1 MRVSLNW
8 LNEFVD
14 VNMSPEELGRV
25 LTIAGFELEELID
38 LRSQADGVVVGKV
51 LERSQHPNA
60 DKLSVCKVDI
70 GADEPLNIVCGASNV
85 RADIFVPVATV
96 GTYLPAIDLK
106 LKPTKL
112 RGEPSQG
119 MICSL
124 TELGLEKESD
134 GIYIFEERPTEP
146 IGSKSLRDTGALA
159 PFADRRKGTLSD
171 EEKKIQPGDDVRPLL
186 GLNDVILDLATTA
199 NRADALSMVGIA
211 REVAALTGAEVRL
224 PEVKE
229 QAIAT
234 DSSLAIDVREPKAC
248 MAYIGT
254 VIEGVKVAPSPD
266 WLKWRLEAAGTR
278 PINNVVDITNYVLL
292 EWGQPLHAFDR
303 EKLQQVAGSEDLTI
317 GVRFATEARKAV
329 AGVSPVVLKDTPS
342 DKAIEQEGEKLKTL
356 DEQERDLA
364 PQNLLITANDKPVAL
379 AGVMGGEETEV
390 DDRTTG
396 IVLEA
401 ALFDPVDIRRSSR
414 AQGMRS
420 EASTRYERGV
430 NQVELESAC
439 KRAIALLQE
448 LAGGTPKA
456 QAMADNRVDFSSL
469 KAIELRLSRIH
480 QVLGEVNKE
489 NGTGYIEAEDVEKI
503 LGALGCDL
511 KPVADRENTW
521 SVKVPPYRYRDLE
534 REIDL
539 IEEVARLYGYD
550 RFCDT
555 FPAKTEPGYLSSEYA
570 IKNKLRAVLRGVGLT
585 EVVQYSLVKPTGKE
599 VTLANPLFAEYSALR
614 GEMFSG
620 LLDAFAYNQSQ
631 GNGALNAFEIE
642 RVFWQDEES
651 KELKERDSVAG
662 IMGGNIT
669 SQGMWVES
677 GKGKPMT
684 WYHAKGILEN
694 AFSNLGVSVEYRPE
708 SNESRL
714 HPGRTAA
721 LWLQGKR
728 LGIFGQIHPQL
739 AQEKDL
745 PNEVYLF
752 ELDFDLLLTALNRD
766 AITTPRFQAYST
778 YPGSARD
785 LAFFAPLDLSVLA
798 IEKAMSKAGGKLL
811 QRVEVFDEYKGK
823 NVPEGQRSLAFNLF
837 YQASDRT
844 LTDKDVDPVHQK
856 VRDTLVKKFDVTLRS

>member
-8 LNEFVD
+8 LKELVD
-14 VNMSPEELGRV
+14 INMSPEELGRI

-38 LRSQADGVVVGKV
+38 LGANADGVVVGKV

-85 RADIFVPVATV
+85 RSDIFVPVATV

-124 TELGLEKESD
+124 TELGLEKESA
-134 GIYIFEERPTEP
+134 GIHIFEERPTK
-146 IGSKSLRDTGALA
+146 G
-159 PFADRRKGTLSD
+159 FDRRKGTLSD
-171 EEKKIQPGDDVRPLL
+171 EEDNIKPGDDVRPLL

-211 REVAALTGAEVRL
+211 REVAALTDAKVRL
-224 PEVKE
+224 PEISERARSWGFPPLATRSRQE
-229 QAIAT
+229 QDLNS
-234 DSSLAIDVREPKAC
+234 DSSLAIAIQDPAAC

-254 VIEGVKVAPSPD
+254 VIERVKIAPSPD

-278 PINNVVDITNYVLL
+278 PINNVVDITNYILL

-303 EKLQQVAGSEDLTI
+303 EKLEQVAGSNDLTATFEWEASHSKRALTI
-317 GVRFATEARKAV
+317 GVRFAK
-329 AGVSPVVLKDTPS
+329 S
-342 DKAIEQEGEKLKTL
+342 GEKLKTL
-356 DEQERDLA
+356 DEQERDLVTD
-364 PQNLLITANDKPVAL
+364 NLLITANDKPVAL
-379 AGVMGGEETEV
+379 GGVMGGEETEV
-390 DDRTTG
+390 DDNTSN

-401 ALFDPVDIRRSSR
+401 ALFDPVVIRRSSR
-414 AQGMRS
+414 AQNLRS

-448 LAGGTPKA
+448 LTGGNPVN
-456 QAMADNRVDFSSL
+456 QAISDHRVDHASRN
-469 KAIELRLSRIH
+469 AIELRLSRIH
-480 QVLGEVNKE
+480 QILGQVNKTD
-489 NGTGYIEAEDVEKI
+489 GVGYIEADDVESI
-503 LGALGCDL
+503 LGALGCKL
-511 KPVADRENTW
+511 EPVAGKENTW
-521 SVKVPPYRYRDLE
+521 LVKVPPYRYRDLE

-550 RFCDT
+550 RFCETLPD
-555 FPAKTEPGYLSSEYA
+555 KTEPGYLSAEYA

-585 EVVQYSLVKPTGKE
+585 EVVQYSLVKPTGEE
-599 VTLANPLFAEYSALR
+599 VKLANPLFAEYSALR
-614 GEMFSG
+614 TDLFSG
-620 LLDAFAYNQSQ
+620 LLDAFVYNQSQ

-642 RVFWQDEES
+642 RVFFQDGEQ
-651 KELKERDSVAG
+651 LKERDAVAG

-669 SQGMWVES
+669 SQGMWVNG
-677 GKGKPMT
+677 GKGTPMA
-684 WYHAKGILEN
+684 WYDAKGILEN
-694 AFSNLGVSVEYRPE
+694 VLSNLGISVEYRPTSDE
-708 SNESRL
+708 PRL

-721 LWLQGKR
+721 LWLQGKP

-739 AQEKDL
+739 AQQRDL
-745 PNEVYLF
+745 NNEVYLF
-752 ELDFDLLLTALNRD
+752 ELDFSLLLTALDRD
-766 AITTPRFQAYST
+766 AITTPKFQAYST
-778 YPGSARD
+778 YPGSDRD
-785 LAFFAPLDLSVLA
+785 LAFFAPLDLSVA
-798 IEKAMSKAGGKLL
+798 EITKAMNKAGGKLL
-811 QRVEVFDEYKGK
+811 QQVEVFDEYKGK
-823 NVPEGQRSLAFNLF
+823 NVPEGQRSLAFNLV

>member
-8 LNEFVD
+8 LKELID
-14 VNMSPEELGRV
+14 IKMSPDELGRV

-38 LRSQADGVVVGKV
+38 LGANAEGVIVGKV

-70 GADEPLNIVCGASNV
+70 GTDEPLNIVCGASNV
-85 RADIFVPVATV
+85 RADVFVPVATV

-124 TELGLEKESD
+124 TELGLEKDSD
-134 GIYIFEERPTEP
+134 GIHIFE
-146 IGSKSLRDTGALA
+146 
-159 PFADRRKGTLSD
+159 ADN
-171 EEKKIQPGDDVRPLL
+171 IQPGDDVRPLL

-199 NRADALSMVGIA
+199 NRADALSMVGVA
-211 REVAALTGAEVRL
+211 REVAALTGAEVKL

-229 QAIAT
+229 QDIT
-234 DSSLAIDVREPKAC
+234 KDSSLTIDIQEPDAC

-254 VIEGVKVAPSPD
+254 VLEEIKVAPSPD
-266 WLKWRLEAAGTR
+266 WLKRRLEAAGTR

-303 EKLQQVAGSEDLTI
+303 QKLQQVGGSQDLTL
-317 GVRFATEARKAV
+317 GVRFAK
-329 AGVSPVVLKDTPS
+329 S
-342 DKAIEQEGEKLKTL
+342 GEKLKTL
-356 DEQERDLA
+356 DQQERELA
-364 PQNLLITANDKPVAL
+364 TQNLLITANDKPVAL
-379 AGVMGGEETEV
+379 GGVMGGEETEV
-390 DDRTTG
+390 DDNTTN

-401 ALFDPVDIRRSSR
+401 ALFDPVAIRRSSR

-448 LAGGTPKA
+448 LAGGTPIA

-469 KAIELRLSRIH
+469 EAIELRLSRINH
-480 QVLGEVNKE
+480 LLGAVNQDD
-489 NGTGYIEAEDVEKI
+489 GSIGYIEASDVESI
-503 LGALGCDL
+503 LGALGCKL
-511 KPVADRENTW
+511 EPVIEKEDTW
-521 SVKVPPYRYRDLE
+521 LVKVPPYRYRDLE

-555 FPAKTEPGYLSSEYA
+555 LPAKTEPGQLSPEFA

-585 EVVQYSLVKPTGKE
+585 EVVQYSLVKPTGVE
-599 VTLANPLFAEYSALR
+599 VTLDNPLFAEYSALR
-614 GEMFSG
+614 GELFSG
-620 LLDAFAYNQSQ
+620 LLDSFAYNQAQ

-642 RVFWQDEES
+642 RVFWQEQEQ
-651 KELKERDSVAG
+651 LKEKDSLAG
-662 IMGGNIT
+662 IMGGNI
-669 SQGMWVES
+669 SSEGLWVNG
-677 GKGKPMT
+677 GKGTPMS
-684 WYHAKGILEN
+684 WYDAKGILEN
-694 AFSNLGVSVEYRPE
+694 IFSNLGIGVEYRPE
-708 SNESRL
+708 NSQERL
-714 HPGRTAA
+714 HPGRTAG

-728 LGIFGQIHPQL
+728 LGVFGQIHPQL
-739 AQEKDL
+739 ARERDL
-745 PNEVYLF
+745 PNQVYLF
-752 ELDFDLLLTALNRD
+752 ELDFSLLLTVLNRD
-766 AITTPRFQAYST
+766 SIITPKFKTYSS
-778 YPGSARD
+778 YPGSDRD
-785 LAFFAPLDLSVLA
+785 LALFAPIDLSVAEISKA
-798 IEKAMSKAGGKLL
+798 IGKAGGKLL
-811 QRVEVFDEYKGK
+811 QKVEVFDEYKGK
-823 NVPEGQRSLAFNLF
+823 NVPQGQRSLAFNLL

-844 LTDKDVDPVHQK
+844 LTDQDVDPVHQK

>member
-8 LNEFVD
+8 LQELVD
-14 VNMSPEELGRV
+14 IKMSPEELGQI

-38 LRSQADGVVVGKV
+38 LRANADGVVVGKV

-60 DKLSVCKVDI
+60 DKLSVCQVDI
-70 GADEPLNIVCGASNV
+70 GADEPLNIVCGAPNV
-85 RADIFVPVATV
+85 RADILVPVATV
-96 GTYLPAIDLK
+96 GTFLPAINLK

-112 RGEPSQG
+112 RGEPSEG

-124 TELGLEKESD
+124 TELGLEKESE
-134 GIYIFEERPTEP
+134 GIYIFEQN
-146 IGSKSLRDTGALA
+146 D
-159 PFADRRKGTLSD
+159 
-171 EEKKIQPGDDVRPLL
+171 IQPGDDVRPLL
-186 GLNDVILDLATTA
+186 GLDDVILDLATTA

-211 REVAALTGAEVRL
+211 REVAALTNTEVRL

-229 QAIAT
+229 QNLAAN
-234 DSSLAIDVREPKAC
+234 SSLAIKIQEPAAC

-254 VIEGVKVAPSPD
+254 LIEGVKVAPSPD

-278 PINNVVDITNYVLL
+278 PINNVVDITNYILL

-303 EKLQQVAGSEDLTI
+303 EKLQQVAASNDLTL
-317 GVRFATEARKAV
+317 GLRFAK
-329 AGVSPVVLKDTPS
+329 
-342 DKAIEQEGEKLKTL
+342 EGEKLTTL
-356 DEQERDLA
+356 DEQERNLTT
-364 PQNLLITANDKPVAL
+364 QNLLITANDKPVAL
-379 AGVMGGEETEV
+379 GGVMGGESTEV
-390 DDRTTG
+390 DDKTSN

-401 ALFDPVDIRRSSR
+401 ALFDPVAIRRSSR

-430 NQVELESAC
+430 NQVELESAS

-448 LAGGTPKA
+448 LAGGTTVA
-456 QAMADNRVDFSSL
+456 QAMSDHRLDFSSL
-469 KAIELRLSRIH
+469 DAIELRLSRLN
-480 QVLGEVNKE
+480 QVLGAVSKVD
-489 NGTGYIEAEDVEKI
+489 GIGYIEAADVESI
-503 LGALGCDL
+503 LGALGCNL
-511 KPVADRENTW
+511 EPVPGKEHTW
-521 SVKVPPYRYRDLE
+521 LVKVPPYRYRDLE

-555 FPAKTEPGYLSSEYA
+555 LPAKTEPGSLSPEYA
-570 IKNKLRAVLRGVGLT
+570 IKNKLRAAFRGVGLT
-585 EVVQYSLVKPTGKE
+585 EVVQYSLVKPTKNE

-614 GEMFSG
+614 GELFSG
-620 LLDAFAYNQSQ
+620 LLDAFVYNQSQ

-642 RVFWQDEES
+642 RIFYQTED
-651 KELKERDSVAG
+651 ELKERDSVAG

-669 SQGMWVES
+669 SQGMWVDG

-684 WYHAKGILEN
+684 WYQAKGVLEN
-694 AFSNLGVSVEYRPE
+694 AFSNLGITVEYRPQ
-708 SNESRL
+708 SDDSRL

-721 LWLQGKR
+721 LWLQGR
-728 LGIFGQIHPQL
+728 CLGVFGQIHPQL
-739 AQEKDL
+739 SQELDL
-745 PNEVYLF
+745 ANEVYLF

-766 AITTPRFQAYST
+766 AITTPKFKSYST

-785 LAFFAPLDLSVLA
+785 LAFIAPLDLSVTA
-798 IEKAMSKAGGKLL
+798 IEKVMNKAGGKLL
-811 QRVEVFDEYKGK
+811 QKVEVFDEYKGK
-823 NVPEGQRSLAFNLF
+823 NVPEGQRSLAFNLV

-844 LTDKDVDPVHQK
+844 LTDQDVDPVHQK

>member
-8 LNEFVD
+8 LQEFVD
-14 VNMSPEELGRV
+14 LKMSPEELGRV

-38 LRSQADGVVVGKV
+38 LRANADGVVVGKV
-51 LERSQHPNA
+51 VERSQHPNA
-60 DKLSVCKVDI
+60 DKLSVCKVDV
-70 GADEPLNIVCGASNV
+70 GADKPLDIVCGAANV
-85 RADIFVPVATV
+85 KADIFVPVATV

-112 RGEPSQG
+112 RGEPSEG

-124 TELGLEKESD
+124 TELGLEKDSD
-134 GIYIFEERPTEP
+134 GIYIFQEDS
-146 IGSKSLRDTGALA
+146 IK
-159 PFADRRKGTLSD
+159 
-171 EEKKIQPGDDVRPLL
+171 PGDDVRPLL

-224 PEVKE
+224 PEVKDLD
-229 QAIAT
+229 IASN
-234 DSSLAIDVREPKAC
+234 SSLAVEIKEPDAC

-254 VIEGVKVAPSPD
+254 MLEGVKVAPSPD

-278 PINNVVDITNYVLL
+278 PINNVLDVTNYVLL

-303 EKLQQVAGSEDLTI
+303 AKLQQVAGSQDLTL
-317 GVRFATEARKAV
+317 GVRFAN
-329 AGVSPVVLKDTPS
+329 S
-342 DKAIEQEGEKLKTL
+342 GEKLKTL
-356 DEQERDLA
+356 DENDRNLTT
-364 PQNLLITANDKPVAL
+364 QNLLITANDKPVAL
-379 AGVMGGEETEV
+379 GGVMGGESTEV
-390 DDRTTG
+390 DDNTQN

-401 ALFDPVDIRRSSR
+401 ALFDPVAIRRSSR

-439 KRAIALLQE
+439 ERAIALLAE
-448 LAGGTPKA
+448 LAGGQPTA
-456 QAMADNRVDFSSL
+456 QAMQDNRVDFSSL
-469 KAIELRLSRIH
+469 EPIELRLSRINQLLG
-480 QVLGEVNKE
+480 QVKKE
-489 NGTGYIEAEDVEKI
+489 DGVGYIEASDVESI
-503 LGALGCDL
+503 LGALGCKLTTIEGKD
-511 KPVADRENTW
+511 NTW

-555 FPAKTEPGYLSSEYA
+555 LPAKTEPGQLSPEYA

-585 EVVQYSLVKPTGKE
+585 EVVQYSLVKPTGIE
-599 VTLANPLFAEYSALR
+599 VTLDNPLLAEYSALR
-614 GEMFSG
+614 GELFSG
-620 LLDAFAYNQSQ
+620 LLDSFVYNQAQ

-642 RVFWQDEES
+642 RVFWQSEEQ
-651 KELKERDSVAG
+651 LKEKDSLAG

-669 SQGMWVES
+669 SSGLWVNG
-677 GKGKPMT
+677 GKGTPMT
-684 WYHAKGILEN
+684 WYDAKGVLEN
-694 AFSNLGVSVEYRPE
+694 IFSNLGISVEYRPE
-708 SNESRL
+708 NIQERL

-721 LWLQGKR
+721 LWLQGKK
-728 LGIFGQIHPQL
+728 LGVFGQIHPQL
-739 AQEKDL
+739 AQKRDL

-752 ELDFDLLLTALNRD
+752 ELDFSLLLTVLNRD
-766 AITTPRFQAYST
+766 SITTPKFKSYST

-785 LAFFAPLDLSVLA
+785 LAFFAPLDLSVTDL
-798 IEKAMSKAGGKLL
+798 EKAMNKAGGKLL
-811 QRVEVFDEYKGK
+811 QKVEVFDEYKGK
-823 NVPEGQRSLAFNLF
+823 NVPEGQRSLAFNLL
-837 YQASDRT
+837 YQSGDRT

-856 VRDTLVKKFDVTLRS
+856 VRDTLVKKFDVQLRS

>member
-8 LNEFVD
+8 LKELVD
-14 VNMSPEELGRV
+14 INMSPEELGGI

-38 LRSQADGVVVGKV
+38 LRANAEGVVVGKV

-60 DKLSVCKVDI
+60 DKLSVCKVDV
-70 GADEPLNIVCGASNV
+70 GTDEPLNIVCGASNV

-124 TELGLEKESD
+124 TELGLEKDSD
-134 GIYIFEERPTEP
+134 GIYIFEKDH
-146 IGSKSLRDTGALA
+146 IK
-159 PFADRRKGTLSD
+159 
-171 EEKKIQPGDDVRPLL
+171 PGDDVRPLL

-211 REVAALTGAEVRL
+211 REVAALTDAKVRL
-224 PEVKE
+224 PEIKE
-229 QAIAT
+229 QQLNS
-234 DSSLAIDVREPKAC
+234 DSSLVIAIENPAAC

-254 VIEGVKVAPSPD
+254 VIEGVKIAPSPD

-278 PINNVVDITNYVLL
+278 PINNVVDITNYILL

-303 EKLQQVAGSEDLTI
+303 EKLQQVAGSDDLTI
-317 GVRFATEARKAV
+317 GVRFAQA
-329 AGVSPVVLKDTPS
+329 
-342 DKAIEQEGEKLKTL
+342 GEKLKTL
-356 DEQERDLA
+356 DEQERNLVTD
-364 PQNLLITANDKPVAL
+364 NLLITANDKPVAL
-379 AGVMGGEETEV
+379 GGVMGGEETEV
-390 DDRTTG
+390 DDNTSN

-401 ALFDPVDIRRSSR
+401 ALFDPVVIRRSSR
-414 AQGMRS
+414 AQNLRS

-448 LAGGTPKA
+448 LAGGNPVN
-456 QAMADNRVDFSSL
+456 QAICDHRIDHASRN
-469 KAIELRLSRIH
+469 AIELRLSRIH
-480 QVLGEVNKE
+480 QILGTVNKE
-489 NGTGYIEAEDVEKI
+489 DGVGYIEAADVESI
-503 LGALGCDL
+503 LGALGCNL
-511 KPVADRENTW
+511 EPVTGKENTW
-521 SVKVPPYRYRDLE
+521 LVKVPPYRYRDLE

-555 FPAKTEPGYLSSEYA
+555 LPDKTEPGYLSAEYT

-599 VTLANPLFAEYSALR
+599 VKLANPLFAEYSALR
-614 GEMFSG
+614 ADLFSG
-620 LLDAFAYNQSQ
+620 LLDAFVYNQSQ

-642 RVFWQDEES
+642 RVFFQSARKAVAGVSPVVLKDTPSDKAIEQEE
-651 KELKERDSVAG
+651 EQLKERDSVAG

-669 SQGMWVES
+669 SQGMWVNG
-677 GKGKPMT
+677 GKGTPMT
-684 WYHAKGILEN
+684 WYDAKGILEN
-694 AFSNLGVSVEYRPE
+694 VFSNLGISVEYRPTSDE
-708 SNESRL
+708 PRL
-714 HPGRTAA
+714 HPGRTAT
-721 LWLQGKR
+721 LWLQGKT

-739 AQEKDL
+739 AQQRDL
-745 PNEVYLF
+745 NNEVYLF
-752 ELDFDLLLTALNRD
+752 ELDFSLLLTALDRD
-766 AITTPRFQAYST
+766 AITTPKFQAYST
-778 YPGSARD
+778 YPGSDRD
-785 LAFFAPLDLSVLA
+785 LAFFAPLDLSVA
-798 IEKAMSKAGGKLL
+798 EITKAMNKAGGKLL
-811 QRVEVFDEYKGK
+811 QKVEVFDEYKGK
-823 NVPEGQRSLAFNLF
+823 NVPEGQRSLAFNLV

-844 LTDKDVDPVHQK
+844 LTDRDVDPVHQK
-856 VRDTLVKKFDVTLRS
+856 VRETLVKKFDVTLRS

>member
-8 LNEFVD
+8 LQEFVEIE
-14 VNMSPEELGRV
+14 MSPEELGRV

-38 LRSQADGVVVGKV
+38 LRANADGVVVGKV

-70 GADEPLNIVCGASNV
+70 GADEPLDIVCGASNV

-112 RGEPSQG
+112 RGEPSEG

-134 GIYIFEERPTEP
+134 GIYIFQEDNIT
-146 IGSKSLRDTGALA
+146 
-159 PFADRRKGTLSD
+159 
-171 EEKKIQPGDDVRPLL
+171 PGDDVRPLL

-229 QAIAT
+229 QDIAAN
-234 DSSLAIDVREPKAC
+234 SSLQINIQESAAC

-254 VIEGVKVAPSPD
+254 VIESVKVAPSPD

-278 PINNVVDITNYVLL
+278 PINNVVDITNYILL
-292 EWGQPLHAFDR
+292 EWGQPLHGFDR
-303 EKLQQVAGSEDLTI
+303 EKLSSVAASEDLTL
-317 GVRFATEARKAV
+317 GVRFA
-329 AGVSPVVLKDTPS
+329 KD
-342 DKAIEQEGEKLKTL
+342 GEKLKTL
-356 DEQERDLA
+356 DGQERDLVTD
-364 PQNLLITANDKPVAL
+364 NLLITANDKPVAL
-379 AGVMGGEETEV
+379 AGVMGGESTEV
-390 DDRTTG
+390 DDSTTN

-401 ALFDPVDIRRSSR
+401 ALFDPVAIRRSSR
-414 AQGMRS
+414 AQSMRS

-448 LAGGTPKA
+448 LAGGTA
-456 QAMADNRVDFSSL
+456 TVQAMSDNRVDFSSL
-469 KAIELRLSRIH
+469 EAIELRLSRIN
-480 QVLGEVNKE
+480 QVLGQVNKQD
-489 NGTGYIEAEDVEKI
+489 GVGYIEAADVESI
-503 LGALGCDL
+503 LGALGCSL
-511 KPVADRENTW
+511 EAVAEKENTW

-555 FPAKTEPGYLSSEYA
+555 LPEKTEPGYLSAEYA
-570 IKNKLRAVLRGVGLT
+570 TKNKLRAVFRGVGLT

-614 GEMFSG
+614 ADLFSG

-642 RVFWQDEES
+642 KVFYREEDKRTAGMS
-651 KELKERDSVAG
+651 DASSDIASSLIERDSVAG

-669 SQGMWVES
+669 SSGLWVNG
-677 GKGKPMT
+677 GKGTAMT
-684 WYHAKGILEN
+684 WYDAKGVLEN
-694 AFSNLGVSVEYRPE
+694 VFSNLGIAVEYRPE
-708 SNESRL
+708 SEESRL

-728 LGIFGQIHPQL
+728 LGVFGQIHPQL
-739 AQEKDL
+739 AQQRDL
-745 PNEVYLF
+745 ANEVYLF
-752 ELDFDLLLTALNRD
+752 ELDFNLLLAALNRD
-766 AITTPRFQAYST
+766 AVTTPKFKTYST

-785 LAFFAPLDLSVLA
+785 LAFFAPLDISVFA
-798 IEKAMSKAGGKLL
+798 IEKAINKAGGKLL

>member
-8 LNEFVD
+8 LKEFVD
-14 VNMSPEELGRV
+14 INMSPEELGRV

-38 LRSQADGVVVGKV
+38 LRQNADGVVVGKV

-70 GADEPLNIVCGASNV
+70 GTDEPLNIVCGASNV

-96 GTYLPAIDLK
+96 GTFLPAINLK

-112 RGEPSQG
+112 RGEPSAG

-124 TELGLEKESD
+124 TELGLEKDSD
-134 GIYIFEERPTEP
+134 GIHIFPEDN
-146 IGSKSLRDTGALA
+146 IK
-159 PFADRRKGTLSD
+159 
-171 EEKKIQPGDDVRPLL
+171 PGDDVRPLL

-224 PEVKE
+224 PKAVELPSVNDALQSLPEVK
-229 QAIAT
+229 QDIPGN
-234 DSSLAIDVREPKAC
+234 SSLSVDVREADAC

-254 VIEGVKVAPSPD
+254 VLEGVKVEPSPD

-278 PINNVVDITNYVLL
+278 PINNVVDVTNYVLL

-303 EKLQQVAGSEDLTI
+303 EKLQQVAGSENLTL
-317 GVRFATEARKAV
+317 GVRFAK
-329 AGVSPVVLKDTPS
+329 
-342 DKAIEQEGEKLKTL
+342 EGEKLKTL
-356 DEQERDLA
+356 DEQSRNLA
-364 PQNLLITANDKPVAL
+364 TENLLITANDKPIAL
-379 AGVMGGEETEV
+379 GGVMGGEETEV
-390 DDRTTG
+390 DDNTQN

-401 ALFDPVDIRRSSR
+401 ALFDLVAIRRSSR
-414 AQGMRS
+414 AQSMRS

-448 LAGGTPKA
+448 LAGGNPVV

-469 KAIELRLSRIH
+469 PAIELRLSRINSLLG
-480 QVLGEVNKE
+480 QVTKE
-489 NGTGYIEAEDVEKI
+489 DGLGYIEASNVESI
-503 LGALGCDL
+503 LSALNCEL
-511 KPVADRENTW
+511 EPVAGKENTW
-521 SVKVPPYRYRDLE
+521 KVKVPPYRYRDLE

-550 RFCDT
+550 RFIDT
-555 FPAKTEPGYLSSEYA
+555 LPAKTEPGQLSPEFK

-585 EVVQYSLVKPTGKE
+585 EVVQYSLVKPTGVE
-599 VTLANPLFAEYSALR
+599 VTLDNPLFAEYSALR
-614 GEMFSG
+614 GELFSG
-620 LLDAFAYNQSQ
+620 LLDSFAYNLAQ

-642 RVFWQDEES
+642 RVFWQED
-651 KELKERDSVAG
+651 ELKEKDSLAG

-669 SQGMWVES
+669 SEGLWVNG
-677 GKGKPMT
+677 GKGAPMT
-684 WYHAKGILEN
+684 WYDAKGVLEN
-694 AFSNLGVSVEYRPE
+694 IFSNLGINVEYRPE
-708 SNESRL
+708 DIQARL

-728 LGIFGQIHPQL
+728 LGVFGQIHPQV
-739 AQEKDL
+739 AQARDL

-752 ELDFDLLLTALNRD
+752 ELDFSLLLTVLNRD
-766 AITTPRFQAYST
+766 SITTPKFKTYST
-778 YPGSARD
+778 YPGSDRD
-785 LAFFAPLDLSVLA
+785 LAFFAPLDLSVNE
-798 IEKAMSKAGGKLL
+798 ITKVMSKTGGKLL
-811 QRVEVFDEYKGK
+811 QKVEVFDEYKGK
-823 NVPEGQRSLAFNLF
+823 NVPEGQRSLAFNLV

>member
-8 LNEFVD
+8 LQELVD
-14 VNMSPEELGRV
+14 INMSPEELGRV

-38 LRSQADGVVVGKV
+38 LRANADGVVVGKV
-51 LERSQHPNA
+51 IERSQHPNA

-85 RADIFVPVATV
+85 RADIFVTVATV
-96 GTYLPAIDLK
+96 GTFLPAINLK

-112 RGEPSQG
+112 RGEPSEG

-134 GIYIFEERPTEP
+134 GIYIFEEDG
-146 IGSKSLRDTGALA
+146 IK
-159 PFADRRKGTLSD
+159 
-171 EEKKIQPGDDVRPLL
+171 PGDDVRPLL

-229 QAIAT
+229 QDLT
-234 DSSLAIDVREPKAC
+234 TNSSLAIDIKEPQAC
-248 MAYIGT
+248 YAYIGT

-278 PINNVVDITNYVLL
+278 PINNVVDITNYILL

-303 EKLQQVAGSEDLTI
+303 EKLQQVAGSDDLTI
-317 GVRFATEARKAV
+317 GVRFAK
-329 AGVSPVVLKDTPS
+329 
-342 DKAIEQEGEKLKTL
+342 EGEKLTTL
-356 DEQERDLA
+356 DQQERNLA
-364 PQNLLITANDKPVAL
+364 TQNLLITANDKPVAL
-379 AGVMGGEETEV
+379 GGVMGGESTEV
-390 DDRTTG
+390 DDNTQN

-401 ALFDPVDIRRSSR
+401 ALFDPVAIRRSSR

-448 LAGGTPKA
+448 LAGGTPVA
-456 QAMADNRVDFSSL
+456 QAISDHRVDFSSL
-469 KAIELRLSRIH
+469 DAIELRLSRINH
-480 QVLGEVNKE
+480 LLGAVNTE
-489 NGTGYIEAEDVEKI
+489 EGVGYIKASDVESI
-503 LGALGCDL
+503 LGALGCNL
-511 KPVADRENTW
+511 EPVAEKEHTW
-521 SVKVPPYRYRDLE
+521 LVKVPPYRYRDLE

-555 FPAKTEPGYLSSEYA
+555 LPAKTEPGSLSPEYA

-585 EVVQYSLVKPTGKE
+585 EVVQYSLVKPTGNE

-614 GEMFSG
+614 GELFAG
-620 LLDAFAYNQSQ
+620 LLDSFVYNQSQ

-642 RVFWQDEES
+642 RVFWQEED
-651 KELKERDSVAG
+651 KLQEKDSVAG

-669 SQGMWVES
+669 SEGIWVNG
-677 GKGKPMT
+677 GKGTPMT
-684 WYHAKGILEN
+684 WYDAKGVLEN
-694 AFSNLGVSVEYRPE
+694 VFSNLGISVEYRPE
-708 SNESRL
+708 NIQDRL

-721 LWLQGKR
+721 LWLQGKH
-728 LGIFGQIHPQL
+728 LGVFGQIHPQV
-739 AQEKDL
+739 AQERDL
-745 PNEVYLF
+745 ANEVYLF
-752 ELDFDLLLTALNRD
+752 ELDFSLLLTALDRD
-766 AITTPRFQAYST
+766 AITTPKFKSYST

-785 LAFFAPLDLSVLA
+785 LAFFAPLDLSVTA
-798 IEKAMSKAGGKLL
+798 IEKVMSKAGGKLL
-811 QRVEVFDEYKGK
+811 QKVEVFDEYKGK
-823 NVPEGQRSLAFNLF
+823 NVPEGQRSLAFNLV

>member
-8 LNEFVD
+8 LQEFVD
-14 VNMSPEELGRV
+14 LNMSPEELGRI

-38 LRSQADGVVVGKV
+38 LRQNADGVVVGKV
-51 LERSQHPNA
+51 VERSQHPNA

-70 GADEPLNIVCGASNV
+70 GADEPLDIVCGASNV

-112 RGEPSQG
+112 RGEPSMG

-124 TELGLEKESD
+124 TELGLEKESE
-134 GIYIFEERPTEP
+134 GIYIFAEDD
-146 IGSKSLRDTGALA
+146 IK
-159 PFADRRKGTLSD
+159 
-171 EEKKIQPGDDVRPLL
+171 PGDDVRPLL
-186 GLNDVILDLATTA
+186 GLDDVILDLATTA

-211 REVAALTGAEVRL
+211 REVAALTGAEIRL

-229 QAIAT
+229 QEMKS
-234 DSSLAIDVREPKAC
+234 DSSLAIDVKELDAC

-254 VIEGVKVAPSPD
+254 VVEGVKVVPSPD

-303 EKLQQVAGSEDLTI
+303 EKLQQVAGSSDLTL
-317 GVRFATEARKAV
+317 GVRFAN
-329 AGVSPVVLKDTPS
+329 
-342 DKAIEQEGEKLKTL
+342 EGEKLKTL

-364 PQNLLITANDKPVAL
+364 TQNLLITVNDKPVAL
-379 AGVMGGEETEV
+379 GGVMGGEETEV
-390 DDRTTG
+390 SNETTN

-448 LAGGTPKA
+448 LAGGTPTA
-456 QAMADNRVDFSSL
+456 QAVSDNRVDFSSL
-469 KAIELRLSRIH
+469 EAIKLRLNRIN
-480 QVLGEVNKE
+480 QLLGQVNKE
-489 NGTGYIEAEDVEKI
+489 DGVGYIEAGDVESI
-503 LGALGCDL
+503 LKALGCKL
-511 KPVADRENTW
+511 EPVADKENIW
-521 SVKVPPYRYRDLE
+521 LVKVPPYRYRDLE
-534 REIDL
+534 REVDL

-599 VTLANPLFAEYSALR
+599 ITLANPLFAEYSALR
-614 GEMFSG
+614 NELFSG
-620 LLDAFAYNQSQ
+620 LLDAFVYNQSQ

-642 RVFWQDEES
+642 RVFEGQE
-651 KELKERDSVAG
+651 ELKERDSVAG

-669 SQGMWVES
+669 SHGIWVDG

-684 WYHAKGILEN
+684 WYHAKGVLEN
-694 AFSNLGVSVEYRPE
+694 IFSNLGISVEYRPKNDE
-708 SNESRL
+708 PRL

-721 LWLQGKR
+721 LWLQGKP
-728 LGIFGQIHPQL
+728 LGVFGQVHPQV
-739 AQEKDL
+739 AQERDL
-745 PNEVYLF
+745 ANEVYLF
-752 ELDFDLLLTALNRD
+752 ELDFSQLLTALDRD
-766 AITTPRFQAYST
+766 AITTPKFKTYST

-785 LAFFAPLDLSVLA
+785 LAFFAPLDLSVSA
-798 IEKAMSKAGGKLL
+798 IEKAMNKAGGKLL

>member
-8 LNEFVD
+8 LKELVD
-14 VNMSPEELGRV
+14 IDMSPEELGRI

-38 LRSQADGVVVGKV
+38 LGANADGVVIGKV
-51 LERSQHPNA
+51 LERSPHPNA

-85 RADIFVPVATV
+85 RANIFVPVATV
-96 GTYLPAIDLK
+96 GTFLPAINLK

-112 RGEPSQG
+112 RGEPSAG

-134 GIYIFEERPTEP
+134 GIHIFEEENL
-146 IGSKSLRDTGALA
+146 K
-159 PFADRRKGTLSD
+159 
-171 EEKKIQPGDDVRPLL
+171 PGDDVRPLL

-211 REVAALTGAEVRL
+211 REVSALTGAEVRL
-224 PEVKE
+224 PGVKK
-229 QAIAT
+229 QDIAT
-234 DSSLAIDVREPKAC
+234 HSSLAIDIQEPSAC

-254 VIEGVKVAPSPD
+254 VIEGVKIAPSPD

-303 EKLQQVAGSEDLTI
+303 EKLQRVTGSNELTI
-317 GVRFATEARKAV
+317 GVRFA
-329 AGVSPVVLKDTPS
+329 
-342 DKAIEQEGEKLKTL
+342 QEGEKLKTL
-356 DEQERDLA
+356 DEQERDLST
-364 PQNLLITANDKPVAL
+364 QNLLITANDKPVAL
-379 AGVMGGEETEV
+379 GGVMGGEETEV
-390 DDRTTG
+390 DEETKN

-401 ALFDPVDIRRSSR
+401 ALFDPVAIRRSSR
-414 AQGMRS
+414 AQSMRS

-439 KRAIALLQE
+439 KRAIALLQDV
-448 LAGGTPKA
+448 AAGTPVA
-456 QAMADNRVDFSSL
+456 QAMSDHRVDFSSL
-469 KAIELRLSRIH
+469 EAIELRLSRIN
-480 QVLGEVNKE
+480 QLLGTVNKE
-489 NGTGYIEAEDVEKI
+489 DGVGYIEASDVESI
-503 LGALGCDL
+503 LGALSCNL
-511 KPVADRENTW
+511 EPVAGKENNW

-555 FPAKTEPGYLSSEYA
+555 LPDKTEPGYLSAEYA
-570 IKNKLRAVLRGVGLT
+570 IRNKLRAVLRGVGLT

-599 VTLANPLFAEYSALR
+599 VTLSNPLFAEYSALR
-614 GEMFSG
+614 TDLFSG
-620 LLDAFAYNQSQ
+620 LLDSFAYNQSQ

-642 RVFWQDEES
+642 RVFWQEDDQ
-651 KELKERDSVAG
+651 LKERDSIAG

-669 SQGMWVES
+669 SKGIWVNG
-677 GKGKPMT
+677 GKGTPMT
-684 WYHAKGILEN
+684 WYEAKGVLEN
-694 AFSNLGVSVEYRPE
+694 AFSNLGISVEYRPE
-708 SNESRL
+708 SEEARL

-728 LGIFGQIHPQL
+728 LGVFGQIHPQL
-739 AQEKDL
+739 AQQRDL
-745 PNEVYLF
+745 ANEVYLF
-752 ELDFDLLLTALNRD
+752 ELDFSLLLTALDRD
-766 AITTPRFQAYST
+766 AITTPKFKTYST
-778 YPGSARD
+778 YPGSDRD
-785 LAFFAPLDLSVLA
+785 LAFFAPLDLSVTA
-798 IEKAMSKAGGKLL
+798 IEKVMSKAGGKLL
-811 QRVEVFDEYKGK
+811 QRVELFDEYKGK
-823 NVPEGQRSLAFNLF
+823 NVPEGQRSLAFNLV

>member
-8 LNEFVD
+8 LKELVD
-14 VNMSPEELGRV
+14 VNMTPEKLGQV

-38 LRSQADGVVVGKV
+38 LRANADGVVVGKV
-51 LERSQHPNA
+51 IERSPHPNA

-70 GADEPLNIVCGASNV
+70 GAAESLSIVCGASNV

-112 RGEPSQG
+112 RGEPSAG

-134 GIYIFEERPTEP
+134 GIYIFEEPN
-146 IGSKSLRDTGALA
+146 L
-159 PFADRRKGTLSD
+159 
-171 EEKKIQPGDDVRPLL
+171 QPGEDVRPLL

-211 REVAALTGAEVRL
+211 REVAALTGARVRL

-229 QAIAT
+229 QHIAAN
-234 DSSLAIDVREPKAC
+234 SSLAIAIQDSSAC

-254 VIEGVKVAPSPD
+254 VIEGVKIEPAPK
-266 WLKWRLEAAGTR
+266 WLQWRLEAAGTR
-278 PINNVVDITNYVLL
+278 PINNVVDITNYILL

-303 EKLQQVAGSEDLTI
+303 EKLQQVAESSDLNI
-317 GVRFATEARKAV
+317 GVRLAKA
-329 AGVSPVVLKDTPS
+329 S
-342 DKAIEQEGEKLKTL
+342 EKLKTL
-356 DEQERDLA
+356 DEKERDLA
-364 PQNLLITANDKPVAL
+364 PDNLLIIANDKPVAL
-379 AGVMGGEETEV
+379 AGVMGGELTEV
-390 DDRTTG
+390 DANTSN

-401 ALFDPVDIRRSSR
+401 ALFDPVAIRRSSR

-439 KRAIALLQE
+439 QRAIALLQE
-448 LAGGTPKA
+448 LAGGTPVA
-456 QAMADNRVDFSSL
+456 QGIADHRVDFSSL
-469 KAIELRLSRIH
+469 EAIELRLSRINH
-480 QVLGEVNKE
+480 LLGAVKKNDDI
-489 NGTGYIEAEDVEKI
+489 GYIEASDVESI
-503 LGALGCDL
+503 LGALGCKL
-511 KPVADRENTW
+511 ELVAGKDHTW

-555 FPAKTEPGYLSSEYA
+555 LPAKTEPGYLSAEYA
-570 IKNKLRAVLRGVGLT
+570 IKNKLRAAFRGVGLT

-599 VTLANPLFAEYSALR
+599 VSLTNPLLAEYSALR
-614 GEMFSG
+614 SELFSG
-620 LLDAFAYNQSQ
+620 LLDAFVYNQSQ

-642 RVFWQDEES
+642 RVFWQENE
-651 KELKERDSVAG
+651 ELKERDSVAG

-669 SQGMWVES
+669 PQGLWVNG
-677 GKGKPMT
+677 GKGTPMT
-684 WYHAKGILEN
+684 WYQAKGILEN
-694 AFSNLGVSVEYRPE
+694 VFSNLGITVEYRPE
-708 SNESRL
+708 SEESRL

-721 LWLQGKR
+721 LWLQGKP

-745 PNEVYLF
+745 ANEVYLF
-752 ELDFDLLLTALNRD
+752 ELDFSLLLTALDRD
-766 AITTPRFQAYST
+766 AVNTPKFKTYST
-778 YPGSARD
+778 YPGSDRD
-785 LAFFAPLDLSVLA
+785 LAFFAPLDLSVA
-798 IEKAMSKAGGKLL
+798 EITKAMNKVGGKLL
-811 QRVEVFDEYKGK
+811 QQVEVFDEYKGK
-823 NVPEGQRSLAFNLF
+823 NVPEGQRSLAFNLV

-844 LTDKDVDPVHQK
+844 LTDQDVDPVHQK
-856 VRDTLVKKFDVTLRS
+856 VRDTLVQKFDVILRS

>member
-8 LNEFVD
+8 LQELVD
-14 VNMSPEELGRV
+14 IKISPEELGRI

-51 LERSQHPNA
+51 IERSQHPNA

-70 GADEPLNIVCGASNV
+70 GADEPLDIVCGASNV
-85 RADIFVPVATV
+85 KADIFVPVATV

-124 TELGLEKESD
+124 TELGLEKDSD
-134 GIYIFEERPTEP
+134 GIYIFKEDS
-146 IGSKSLRDTGALA
+146 IA
-159 PFADRRKGTLSD
+159 
-171 EEKKIQPGDDVRPLL
+171 PGDDVRPLL

-211 REVAALTGAEVRL
+211 REVAALTGAEVKL

-229 QAIAT
+229 QNIAANN
-234 DSSLAIDVREPKAC
+234 SLAIDIKNSAAC

-278 PINNVVDITNYVLL
+278 SINNVVDITNYILL
-292 EWGQPLHAFDR
+292 EWGQPLHGFDR
-303 EKLQQVAGSEDLTI
+303 EKLFSVAGSEDLTI
-317 GVRFATEARKAV
+317 GVRFAK
-329 AGVSPVVLKDTPS
+329 
-342 DKAIEQEGEKLKTL
+342 EGEKLKTL
-356 DEQERDLA
+356 DEQERNLVAD
-364 PQNLLITANDKPVAL
+364 NLLITANDKPVAL

-390 DDRTTG
+390 DEKTTN

-401 ALFDPVDIRRSSR
+401 ALFDPVAIRRSSR

-448 LAGGTPKA
+448 LAGGTA
-456 QAMADNRVDFSSL
+456 TVQAIGDNRVDFSSL
-469 KAIELRLSRIH
+469 EAIELRLSRIDR
-480 QVLGEVNKE
+480 VLGQVNKQD
-489 NGTGYIEAEDVEKI
+489 GIGYIEADDVESI
-503 LGALGCDL
+503 LGALGCNL
-511 KPVADRENTW
+511 EAVVGKENTW
-521 SVKVPPYRYRDLE
+521 LVKVPPYRYRDLE

-555 FPAKTEPGYLSSEYA
+555 LPEKTEPGYLSAEYA
-570 IKNKLRAVLRGVGLT
+570 TKNKLRAVFRGVGLT

-614 GEMFSG
+614 ADLFSG
-620 LLDAFAYNQSQ
+620 LLDAFVYNQSQ

-642 RVFWQDEES
+642 KVFYREED
-651 KELKERDSVAG
+651 KLIERDSVAG

-669 SQGMWVES
+669 SSGLWVNG
-677 GKGKPMT
+677 GKGTAMT
-684 WYHAKGILEN
+684 WYDAKGVLEN
-694 AFSNLGVSVEYRPE
+694 VFSNLGIGVEYRPE
-708 SNESRL
+708 SEESRL

-721 LWLQGKR
+721 LWLQGNRWSDSPFSERRTGKASR
-728 LGIFGQIHPQL
+728 LGVFGQIHPQL
-739 AQEKDL
+739 AQQRDL
-745 PNEVYLF
+745 ANEVYLF
-752 ELDFDLLLTALNRD
+752 ELDFNLLLAALNRD
-766 AITTPRFQAYST
+766 TVTTPRFKTYST

-785 LAFFAPLDLSVLA
+785 LAFFAPLDVSVFA
-798 IEKAMSKAGGKLL
+798 IEKAINKAGGKLL

-823 NVPEGQRSLAFNLF
+823 NVPEGQRSLAFNLL

>member
-8 LNEFVD
+8 LQEFVD
-14 VNMSPEELGRV
+14 LNMSPAELGKV

-38 LRSQADGVVVGKV
+38 LRANAEGVVVGKV
-51 LERSQHPNA
+51 VERSQHPNA

-70 GADEPLNIVCGASNV
+70 GTDQPLDIVCGASNV
-85 RADIFVPVATV
+85 RADILVPVATV
-96 GTYLPAIDLK
+96 GTYLPAINLK

-112 RGEPSQG
+112 RGEPSEG

-124 TELGLEKESD
+124 TELGLEKESE
-134 GIYIFEERPTEP
+134 GIYIFAEDD
-146 IGSKSLRDTGALA
+146 IK
-159 PFADRRKGTLSD
+159 
-171 EEKKIQPGDDVRPLL
+171 PGDDVRPLL

-224 PEVKE
+224 PEAKE
-229 QAIAT
+229 QNLAA
-234 DSSLAIDVREPKAC
+234 DSSLAVEISEPDAC

-254 VIEGVKVAPSPD
+254 VIEGVKIEPSPD

-303 EKLQQVAGSEDLTI
+303 EKLQQVAGSDNLTL
-317 GVRFATEARKAV
+317 GVRFA
-329 AGVSPVVLKDTPS
+329 
-342 DKAIEQEGEKLKTL
+342 QEGEKLTTL

-364 PQNLLITANDKPVAL
+364 TQNLLITANDKPVAL
-379 AGVMGGEETEV
+379 GGVMGGDSTEV
-390 DDRTTG
+390 DNNTQNV
-396 IVLEA
+396 VLEA
-401 ALFDPVDIRRSSR
+401 ALFDPVAIRRSSR

-448 LAGGTPKA
+448 LAGGNP
-456 QAMADNRVDFSSL
+456 QVQGIADNRLDFSSL
-469 KAIELRLSRIH
+469 PAIELRLSRINH
-480 QVLGEVNKE
+480 LLGQVKKDEGL
-489 NGTGYIEAEDVEKI
+489 GYIEASDVESI
-503 LGALGCDL
+503 LGSLGCSL
-511 KPVADRENTW
+511 ELLEGKENTW

-555 FPAKTEPGYLSSEYA
+555 LPAKTEPGKLSPEYA

-585 EVVQYSLVKPTGKE
+585 EVVQYSLVKPTGIE
-599 VTLANPLFAEYSALR
+599 VTLENPLFAEYSALR
-614 GEMFSG
+614 SELFSG
-620 LLDAFAYNQSQ
+620 LLDSFVYNQAQ

-642 RVFWQDEES
+642 RVFWQDDDQ
-651 KELKERDSVAG
+651 LKEKDSLAG

-669 SQGMWVES
+669 AEGLWVNG
-677 GKGKPMT
+677 GKGTPMT
-684 WYHAKGILEN
+684 WYDAKGVLEN
-694 AFSNLGVSVEYRPE
+694 IFSNLGISVEYRPE
-708 SNESRL
+708 NTQVRL

-728 LGIFGQIHPQL
+728 LGVFGQIHPQL

-745 PNEVYLF
+745 SNEVYLF
-752 ELDFDLLLTALNRD
+752 ELDFSLLLTVLNRD
-766 AITTPRFQAYST
+766 SITTPRFKTYST
-778 YPGSARD
+778 YPGSGR
-785 LAFFAPLDLSVLA
+785 
-798 IEKAMSKAGGKLL
+798 
-811 QRVEVFDEYKGK
+811 
-823 NVPEGQRSLAFNLF
+823 
-837 YQASDRT
+837 
-844 LTDKDVDPVHQK
+844 
-856 VRDTLVKKFDVTLRS
+856 